1 MSEAVA
7 VAGLSLGG
15 TLGGTFGGIV
25 GSNKLTNYRLEQ
37 LEKKVQAHNSLV
49 ERTYHLEGNMEVI
62 HEQIKVANHRI
73 NDLEHQRGYE
83 N

>member
-7 VAGLSLGG
+7 VAVLSLVG

-25 GSNKLTNYRLEQ
+25 VSNKLTNYRLEQ
-37 LEKKVQAHNSLV
+37 LEKKVQAHNNLV
-49 ERTYHLEGNMEVI
+49 ERTYHLEGSMDVV

-73 NDLEHQRGYE
+73 NDLEHQRGNE